1 VSSAIVLGFI
11 LGLQHAT
18 DADHLVAVATIVTRE
33 RRFAAGAF
41 IGALWGVGHTA
52 TLAIAGAALYAL
64 NLTVSAE
71 LSAALELVVAVML
84 VGLGVW
90 RLREALSLGAMPDGH
105 PIDHAAD
112 HAHDG
117 VEVVHR
123 HPHEHGG
130 RLHDHSH
137 LHPSRTLL
145 RALRG
150 NVRAGT
156 WKPLVVGAVHGLAG
170 SAAVSLLVL
179 ATVRSGAEAAL
190 YVGLFGAGTIVG
202 MTVLTATMAYPV
214 TLALRFERARRALA
228 VLAGAGSIAFGL
240 VYGYRA
246 V

>member
-1 VSSAIVLGFI
+1 
-11 LGLQHAT
+11 
-18 DADHLVAVATIVTRE
+18 
-33 RRFAAGAF
+33 
-41 IGALWGVGHTA
+41 
-52 TLAIAGAALYAL
+52 
-64 NLTVSAE
+64 
-71 LSAALELVVAVML
+71 
-84 VGLGVW
+84 
-90 RLREALSLGAMPDGH
+90 MPDGH

-112 HAHDG
+112 HAHAG

-130 RLHDHSH
+130 RLHDHPH

-145 RALRG
+145 RALGG